1 MLGRAVRPSG
11 EGPAPRALCAKGRGS
26 AGLLFQKRCE
36 GRHKGTPLMLQPPL
50 LHTYAHTYIPTYT
63 ICINT
68 DTCTHTQTPAHKRQH
83 TDRYIHRHT
92 HKHLHTNTCKNSYAY
107 TPLSNPK
114 FYPTRSPYGLSPY
127 ITSYKP
133 FHRLRN
139 RARDVG
145 PSN

>member
-1 MLGRAVRPSG
+1 MPGRAVRPSG
-11 EGPAPRALCAKGRGS
+11 EGPAPCALCAKGRGS
-26 AGLLFQKRCE
+26 AGLLFPKRCE
-36 GRHKGTPLMLQPPL
+36 GRHKGTPLMLQPHL
-50 LHTYAHTYIPTYT
+50 LHTYAHTYIPTYA
-63 ICINT
+63 IYINT

-92 HKHLHTNTCKNSYAY
+92 HTQTPAHKHMQKLL
-107 TPLSNPK
+107 TPSSTPK
-114 FYPTRSPYGLSPY
+114 FYPVTYGLSPY